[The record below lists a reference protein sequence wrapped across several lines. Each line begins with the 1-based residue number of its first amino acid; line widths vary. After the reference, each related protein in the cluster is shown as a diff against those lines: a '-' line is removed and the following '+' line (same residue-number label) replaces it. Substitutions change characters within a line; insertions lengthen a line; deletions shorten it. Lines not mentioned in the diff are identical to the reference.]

1 MFSTHASLSSLALRI
16 SAALTTVIA
25 VGMTACG
32 GGGDSGATGVVRLS
46 LTDAPACGYDNVWV
60 TVEKVRIHASSTAA
74 DADGG
79 WSEVVLATPQRI
91 DLLTLTNGTL
101 QPLGQTT
108 LPAGKYTQMRLVLG
122 STAPVGSPAG
132 TLANSI
138 MPTGGVEVALT
149 TPSALQSG
157 LKMNIDID
165 VAADKVADFAI
176 DFDAC
181 KSFVKAGNS
190 GQYILKPVLSVI
202 PILSD
207 AGQRIVGYVDT
218 PMAGATVSVQ
228 QNGVPKR
235 TTTADS
241 TGKFVLYPVPPGNYD
256 LVVSSTGRVIAV
268 MTGVPVVTTGYTN
281 VNTAANRIAPPAS
294 AMRDVAGSVGSPL
307 SIDALVK
314 ASKVLASG
322 PTVEVTTRT
331 VTTPG
336 TFSFALPVGAAVK
349 AASVAAPALPVFA
362 ADDGAYRPLY
372 PGRELGCGGASCG
385 NRRRHD
391 RGATRDGVCLPLK
404 GWAFAIGGTGRS
416 AEALR
421 PRPCAP
427 TPLIDLATCGE
438 HLWANHLSTSRSIRD
453 LKVRLSPGRVF
464 NVIRVWSRE
473 L

>member
-1 MFSTHASLSSLALRI
+1 MSSSHTSFSRLALRV
-16 SAALTTVIA
+16 SAALTSVIA
-25 VGMTACG
+25 IGIAACG
-32 GGGDSGATGVVRLS
+32 GGGSDGSATGTISLS

-74 DADGG
+74 DTDGG

-101 QPLGQTT
+101 QPLGQTA

-138 MPTGGVEVALT
+138 KPTGSAEVALT

-207 AGQRIVGYVDT
+207 AGQRIVGYVDAS
-218 PMAGATVSVQ
+218 MAGASVSVQ
-228 QNGVPKR
+228 QIGARKR
-235 TTTADS
+235 TTSADA
-241 TGKFVLYPVPPGNYD
+241 TGKFVLYPVLPGNYD
-256 LVVSSTGRVIAV
+256 LVVSTAGRVIAV

-281 VNTAANRIAPPAS
+281 VNTAANPIAPPIS
-294 AMRDVAGSVGSPL
+294 AMRDVAGSVS
-307 SIDALVK
+307 SSTVIDAFLN
-314 ASKVLASG
+314 ASKVLTGG
-322 PTVEVTTRT
+322 PTVEVASRT

-336 TFSFALPVGAAVK
+336 TFTFALPVGAAVK
-349 AASVAAPALPVFA
+349 AAYVAAPALPVFA
-362 ADDGAYRPLY
+362 ADATAPTGLY
-372 PGRELGCGGASCG
+372 TLGASS
-385 NRRRHD
+385 
-391 RGATRDGVCLPLK
+391 GAAVRPSVVADTTTAAPPATVF
-404 GWAFAIGGTGRS
+404 AF
-416 AEALR
+416 
-421 PRPCAP
+421 P
-427 TPLIDLATCGE
+427 
-438 HLWANHLSTSRSIRD
+438 
-453 LKVRLSPGRVF
+453 
-464 NVIRVWSRE
+464 
-473 L
+473 

>member
-1 MFSTHASLSSLALRI
+1 MSSSHTSFSSLTLRV

-25 VGMTACG
+25 VGIAACG
-32 GGGDSGATGVVRLS
+32 GGGQDATGTLRLS
-46 LTDAPACGYDNVWV
+46 LTDAPTCGYDNVWV

-74 DADGG
+74 DTDGG

-101 QPLGQTT
+101 QPLGQTE

-122 STAPVGSPAG
+122 SAAPAGSPAG

-138 MPTGGVEVALT
+138 KPTGGAEVALT

-165 VAADKVADFAI
+165 VAPDKVADFAI

-218 PMAGATVSVQ
+218 PMAGASISAQ

-235 TTTADS
+235 TTIADAN
-241 TGKFVLYPVPPGNYD
+241 GKFVLFPVLPGNYD
-256 LVVSSTGRVIAV
+256 LVVNATGRVIAV

-281 VNTAANRIAPPAS
+281 VNTAANRIAPPIS
-294 AMRDVAGSVGSPL
+294 AMRDLAGSVSSPTV
-307 SIDALVK
+307 IDALVT
-314 ASKVLASG
+314 ASKVLTGG
-322 PTVEVTTRT
+322 PIVEVTTRT

-336 TFSFALPVGAAVK
+336 TFSFTLPVGAAVK
-349 AASVAAPALPVFA
+349 AAYVAAPALPVFA
-362 ADDGAYRPLY
+362 ADATVPTGLY
-372 PGRELGCGGASCG
+372 TLGASS
-385 NRRRHD
+385 
-391 RGATRDGVCLPLK
+391 ATAVRPSVVVDTTTAAPPATVF
-404 GWAFAIGGTGRS
+404 AF
-416 AEALR
+416 
-421 PRPCAP
+421 P
-427 TPLIDLATCGE
+427 
-438 HLWANHLSTSRSIRD
+438 
-453 LKVRLSPGRVF
+453 
-464 NVIRVWSRE
+464 
-473 L
+473 

>member
-1 MFSTHASLSSLALRI
+1 MSSSSTASSTLTLRA
-16 SAALTTVIA
+16 SAALTCVIA
-25 VGMTACG
+25 AGITACG
-32 GGGDSGATGVVRLS
+32 GGGSDASTTGTLRLS

-60 TVEKVRIHASSTAA
+60 TVEKVRIHASSSAA
-74 DADGG
+74 DTDGG
-79 WSEVVLATPQRI
+79 WSEVVLATPQRV
-91 DLLTLTNGTL
+91 DLLTLTNGAL
-101 QPLGQTT
+101 QALGQTA

-138 MPTGGVEVALT
+138 KPTGGAEVALT

-218 PMAGATVSVQ
+218 PLAGASVSVQ

-235 TTTADS
+235 TTSADA

-256 LVVSSTGRVIAV
+256 LVVNASGRVIAV

-281 VNTAANRIAPPAS
+281 VNTAANRITPPAS
-294 AMRDVAGSVGSPL
+294 AMRDVAGSVTAPAV
-307 SIDALVK
+307 IDALVT
-314 ASKVLASG
+314 ASKVLTGG
-322 PTVEVTTRT
+322 PTVEVTART
-331 VTTPG
+331 VTAPG
-336 TFSFALPVGAAVK
+336 PFSFALPVGAAVK
-349 AASVAAPALPVFA
+349 AAYAVAPALPVFA
-362 ADDGAYRPLY
+362 ADATVPTGLYTLGASS
-372 PGRELGCGGASCG
+372 GGAVRPSVVV
-385 NRRRHD
+385 D
-391 RGATRDGVCLPLK
+391 TTTATPPATVF
-404 GWAFAIGGTGRS
+404 AF
-416 AEALR
+416 
-421 PRPCAP
+421 P
-427 TPLIDLATCGE
+427 
-438 HLWANHLSTSRSIRD
+438 
-453 LKVRLSPGRVF
+453 
-464 NVIRVWSRE
+464 
-473 L
+473 